1 MLLSFTSYLIGI
13 SKTKNAEKKRNNN
26 SPFKK
31 RLRRPKFVQIN
42 PNKFFIKCMSYINTI
57 DSDGKNAIKITE
69 IRRIKKKGIVDEY
82 TSIIDL
88 SKR

>member
-1 MLLSFTSYLIGI
+1 
-13 SKTKNAEKKRNNN
+13 
-26 SPFKK
+26 
-31 RLRRPKFVQIN
+31 
-42 PNKFFIKCMSYINTI
+42 MSYINII